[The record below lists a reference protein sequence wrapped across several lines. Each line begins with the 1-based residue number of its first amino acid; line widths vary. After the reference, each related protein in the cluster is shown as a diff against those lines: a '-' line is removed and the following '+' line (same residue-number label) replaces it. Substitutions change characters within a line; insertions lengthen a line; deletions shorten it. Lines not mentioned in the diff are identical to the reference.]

1 MEKYI
6 LSSIFRLDKSIPFI
20 FDLSRVH
27 DSSIKRSHPKK
38 VSSPQLTISK
48 PARLNPAV
56 RGPGASNEQRR
67 RGPKHAGPP
76 APPRSS
82 LTVGPPH
89 TVTATRDRHKHSGV
103 MPGPTVPGPSSALA
117 RALAP
122 DDRGKRLKGISR
134 TSRMAV
140 TVPVTQCTIPVTDR
154 HGVALERRR
163 FAASLGATGL
173 PPRQAQGRPGLQFE
187 RDFRVRF
194 KIHDHGPSLRQPA
207 SASLSGPG

>member
-6 LSSIFRLDKSIPFI
+6 LSSIFRLDKTIPFI

-27 DSSIKRSHPKK
+27 DSSIKRSHPTK

-89 TVTATRDRHKHSGV
+89 TVTATRDRHKHW
-103 MPGPTVPGPSSALA
+103 
-117 RALAP
+117 
-122 DDRGKRLKGISR
+122 
-134 TSRMAV
+134 
-140 TVPVTQCTIPVTDR
+140 VPVARVGPRAGPYYGTAPQIGAGACLSS
-154 HGVALERRR
+154 GR
-163 FAASLGATGL
+163 FAGRSRQKTRRDQSDVSNGRNRASDSVPTHSPAD
-173 PPRQAQGRPGLQFE
+173 AAWQG
-187 RDFRVRF
+187 
-194 KIHDHGPSLRQPA
+194 HNPSH
-207 SASLSGPG
+207 